1 MPRLRPSFTRRS
13 AREGGPFS
21 PTSLLA
27 LGVVERA
34 ALDAPDRK
42 AALFR
47 LEVPADAFKP
57 GLYTCQVNVI
67 DAAAGKF
74 VFPRLAML
82 IR

>member
-34 ALDAPDRK
+34 ALDAPDWK

-47 LEVPADAFKP
+47 LEVPADASSRASTP
-57 GLYTCQVNVI
+57 ARWTWLTQ
-67 DAAAGKF
+67 
-74 VFPRLAML
+74 PRESSCF
-82 IR
+82 RGSPC